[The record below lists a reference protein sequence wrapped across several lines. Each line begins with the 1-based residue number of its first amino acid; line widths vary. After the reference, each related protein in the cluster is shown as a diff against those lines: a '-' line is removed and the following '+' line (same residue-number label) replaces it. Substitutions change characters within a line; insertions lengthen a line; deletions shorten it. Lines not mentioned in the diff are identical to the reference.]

1 VSRWTL
7 TPDRASEAADILVRA
22 FAPNDPLREFLAPD
36 PDERER
42 LSAMMFQRS
51 IAGGLSSGRVDAWG
65 DPIVG
70 IAIWLPRPAMADD
83 ETPKAAVSSAYQE
96 FGPEVVERV
105 TRVRAVVD
113 RLRAIARPDRHAYLD
128 EIGILPEH
136 QRKGIATALLEAGH
150 AWADAQ
156 SLPCALEAEVDANI
170 AFYRGRGYEVLA
182 IERVPDSNLVFT
194 AMRRATQ

>member
-1 VSRWTL
+1 VSRWAL
-7 TPDRASEAADILVRA
+7 TPDRADEAADVLARA
-22 FAPNDPLREFLAPD
+22 FAPHDPLREYLAPD
-36 PDERER
+36 PAERER

-70 IAIWLPRPAMADD
+70 IAIWLPRPALADG
-83 ETPKAAVSSAYQE
+83 ETPPAAVSSAYQE

-105 TRVRAVVD
+105 TRVRAVVN
-113 RLRAIARPDRHAYLD
+113 RLRAIARPDRHVYLD
-128 EIGILPEH
+128 EIAVVPEH

-150 AWADAQ
+150 AWADAK
-156 SLPCALEAEVDANI
+156 SLPCTLEAEVDANI
-170 AFYRGRGYEVLA
+170 EFYRGRGYDVLA
-182 IERVPDSNLVFT
+182 SERVPDSNLVIT